1 MKSREN
7 NILWKLLVNA
17 QRVVIMV
24 SLSAVTL
31 IIAGACILRVF
42 GINFTGFEEL
52 ATIAVFWLY
61 MIGSSHGSY
70 EKSQITADIME
81 VMLPESLGKNIMRL
95 VKWVALFILG
105 CIFAYWAYGLVMWS
119 MQTMSVTSY
128 FRIPIVT
135 GQIAILVGLI
145 ISCFYNLVYTI
156 DEVLMFIGKK
166 PRPEAA
172 ADEAA
177 N

>member
-1 MKSREN
+1 MKTREN
-7 NILWKLLVNA
+7 NILWKLLVSA
-17 QRVVIMV
+17 QRAIIMV

-81 VMLPESLGKNIMRL
+81 VLLPDSKGKEIMVL
-95 VKWVALFILG
+95 IKWIALFILG
-105 CIFAYWAYGLVMWS
+105 CIFAYWAWGLVSWS
-119 MQTMSVTSY
+119 LQTMSVTSY

-135 GQIAILVGLI
+135 GQIAILIGLI
-145 ISCFYNLVYTI
+145 ISCFYNLVYLI
-156 DEVLMFIGKK
+156 DEILMFIGKK
-166 PRPEAA
+166 PRPKAV
-172 ADEAA
+172 ADESA

>member
-1 MKSREN
+1 MKNREN
-7 NILWKLLVNA
+7 NVLWKTLVST

-24 SLSAVTL
+24 SLAAVTL
-31 IIAGACILRVF
+31 IISGACILRIF
-42 GINFTGFEEL
+42 GINFVGFEEL

-95 VKWVALFILG
+95 VKWIALFILG

-119 MQTMSVTSY
+119 LQTNARSSY
-128 FRIPIVT
+128 FRIPIVA
-135 GQIAILVGLI
+135 GQIAILIGLI
-145 ISCFYNLVYTI
+145 LSCFYNLVYMI

-166 PRPEAA
+166 PRPVGDAE
-172 ADEAA
+172 ESA